1 MISTA
6 LESLS
11 DRPSKPLPGRRPD
24 EGLDHHDSYE
34 TLRRIVAQ
42 LDQLMGNAV
51 REIHGLNERARMV
64 SFNAKIEAGRAGGAV
79 GAAFGVVAGAMQQL
93 SERTSGVADGLRAET
108 RDQIRTL
115 QATVEQIA
123 TEVQGE
129 RLADMALT
137 NIDLIDRNLYERTCD
152 VRWWATD
159 PAIIDAVQ
167 NSDPDRRA
175 YASQRMGVILDA
187 YTVYFDLVLADR
199 HGKII
204 ANGRP
209 EKYRSEGQSHGSA
222 AWFQSAMNG
231 KSDQE
236 FGFQGVHDSTL
247 VDGESVLIYSC
258 GIRPAGNHTGTPIG
272 ALGVVFNWR
281 GLSQTIVEQT
291 KIPDSLKDRSHV
303 AIVDDEGVVLANT
316 RTNSWGETLR
326 LPRQSTLFRQSRG
339 FVVDEV
345 AGQRSLIAHARA
357 PGFETYSTGW
367 HSVIVQ
373 PV

>member
-1 MISTA
+1 MTSAT
-6 LESLS
+6 LESTNLA
-11 DRPSKPLPGRRPD
+11 SKQTTGRRPD
-24 EGLDHHDSYE
+24 EQTSSHDSYE
-34 TLRRIVAQ
+34 TLRRIVSQ
-42 LDQLMGNAV
+42 LDLLMGNAV
-51 REIHGLNERARMV
+51 QEIHGLNERARML
-64 SFNAKIEAGRAGGAV
+64 SFNAKIEAGRAGGTV

-115 QATVEQIA
+115 QVSVERIA

-129 RLADMALT
+129 RLSDMALT

-167 NSDPDRRA
+167 NGDPDSRA
-175 YASQRMGVILDA
+175 YASRRMGVILDA

-199 HGKII
+199 NGKII
-204 ANGRP
+204 VNGRP

-222 AWFQSAMNG
+222 RWFQSAMEG

-247 VDGESVLIYSC
+247 VGGQSALVYSC
-258 GIRPAGNHTGTPIG
+258 GIRPAGCHTGAPIG

-281 GLSQTIVEQT
+281 GLSQTIVQQT
-291 KIPDSLKDRSHV
+291 KIPDSLKDRSRV
-303 AIVDDEGVVLANT
+303 AIVDEAGLVLADLQ
-316 RTNSWGETLR
+316 SDHLGETLR
-326 LPRQSTLFRQSRG
+326 LPGQSALFRQSRG
-339 FVVDEV
+339 FVVGEV

-373 PV
+373 PI

>member
-1 MISTA
+1 MTSAA
-6 LESLS
+6 LEFVADRVPQHSS
-11 DRPSKPLPGRRPD
+11 DRRSPD
-24 EGLDHHDSYE
+24 GMDHHDSYE
-34 TLRRIVAQ
+34 TLRRIVSQ
-42 LDQLMGNAV
+42 LDLLMGSAV
-51 REIHGLNERARMV
+51 REIHGLNERARML
-64 SFNAKIEAGRAGGAV
+64 SFNAKIEAGRAGGTV

-93 SERTSGVADGLRAET
+93 SERTSSVADGLRAET

-115 QATVEQIA
+115 QTTVEQIA

-159 PAIIDAVQ
+159 PAMIDAVQ
-167 NSDPDRRA
+167 NKDPASRA
-175 YASQRMGVILDA
+175 YASRRMGVILDA

-209 EKYRSEGQSHGSA
+209 EKYRSEGQSHESA
-222 AWFQSAMNG
+222 PWFQSAMEG

-236 FGFQGVHDSTL
+236 FGFQGVHDSSL
-247 VDGESVLIYSC
+247 AGGKSVLIYSC
-258 GIRPAGNHTGTPIG
+258 GIRPAGNHIGAPIG

-291 KIPDSLKDRSHV
+291 KIPESMKNRSRV
-303 AIVDDEGVVLANT
+303 AIVDEAGVVLADIHAK
-316 RTNSWGETLR
+316 SWGETLR

-373 PV
+373 PI